1 LFTILTND
9 ETFHKDNV
17 LNGEDKSYL
26 IQIILDECKDLIK
39 RLVSKSAKKVADNYS
54 SAQNQSKERRAR
66 SAVLF
71 NLMTGSQILPARPR
85 DFRANFPE
93 DLQDIRKS
101 QLSDVLSSPVRMNLT
116 DNKRDNFPFKR
127 GRPTEVKQSLAEE
140 RRGRLSHFTESKF
153 HQTVDRLLEHPSD
166 FEEIKT
172 KLREMDEYYKILVY
186 SFEMN
191 QLQFLTNK
199 EAFMK
204 SQKPAIM
211 KYGIR
216 DISNIKNM
224 ASDQIHSWAEE
235 QAKKEMANPSKDGIK
250 ILIKTAATLA
260 YHREKLASGFN

>member
-1 LFTILTND
+1 LTND
-9 ETFHKDNV
+9 ETFQKEKV
-17 LNGEDKSYL
+17 LNDENKSSL
-26 IQIILDECKDLIK
+26 IQIILDECKDLIN
-39 RLVSKSAKKVADNYS
+39 RLKSKSTEQVADNFC

-93 DLQDIRKS
+93 DLQDIRRS
-101 QLSDVLSSPVRMNLT
+101 QLSEVLYSPVRMNLI

-127 GRPTEVKQSLAEE
+127 GRPNDDNQSLAEE
-140 RRGRLSHFTESKF
+140 RRGRFSHFTESEF
-153 HQTVDRLLEHPSD
+153 HQTVERLLEHPSD

-172 KLREMDEYYKILVY
+172 KLREMDEYYEFLVY
-186 SFEMN
+186 SFEVN

-204 SQKPAIM
+204 SQRPAIM
-211 KYGIR
+211 KYGIQ

-224 ASDQIHSWAEE
+224 ELDQIHSWAEE